1 MIGRLRRLLGLGS
14 NPPAGG
20 DAAAEQARYTIEVS
34 HHLGSPLVVLSGEI
48 DHHSANQVRLALERE
63 LVSPDQVVL
72 FDLNGLTYLDSGG
85 LALLFDLIRTLEE
98 GWVGVI
104 HPAPNVR
111 RLLQISGLDTQEN
124 FRVFDDL
131 EEARAALEADGSAG
145 L

>member
-20 DAAAEQARYTIEVS
+20 DAAAEQARYIIEVS
-34 HHLGSPLVVLSGEI
+34 QHLGSPLVVLSGEI

-104 HPAPNVR
+104 RPSPGVR
-111 RLLQISGLDTQEN
+111 RLLQISGLDTQEK